1 MTLSRLQSA
10 DQVRSRALDTDWGR
24 ALRLHHLGRYIL
36 KNDDDVATAAE
47 VREADH
53 GEVTEVVEV
62 GEALLEHTWLLYP
75 MFTYYASLG
84 SGGDFLSI
92 SLNGYISFYED
103 CKLAVPKSKAC
114 TKSHLD
120 SLFVLIN
127 APTSSKDA

>member
-62 GEALLEHTWLLYP
+62 GEALLEHT
-75 MFTYYASLG
+75 
-84 SGGDFLSI
+84 
-92 SLNGYISFYED
+92 
-103 CKLAVPKSKAC
+103 
-114 TKSHLD
+114 
-120 SLFVLIN
+120 
-127 APTSSKDA
+127 